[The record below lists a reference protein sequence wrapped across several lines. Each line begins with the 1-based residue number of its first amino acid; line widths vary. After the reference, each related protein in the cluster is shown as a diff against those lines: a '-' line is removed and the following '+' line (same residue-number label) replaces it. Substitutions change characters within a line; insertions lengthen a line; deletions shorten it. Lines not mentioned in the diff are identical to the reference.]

1 MKLYAFGEFGDRSR
15 RAGDMGHA
23 SIHLFDHFPYRGGAQ
38 KAVGHRDA
46 EKCNANKRANRHF
59 RRISAEF
66 LDYTTKRRQQ
76 ERVQLGKFVLPRADA
91 DFLQFLFPQLCEVL
105 HFAPML
111 FKALSAAVYGIDA
124 NLIDVEVDYSGAV
137 MEKDVF
143 HTVGLPDAALRVDDV
158 SQFLMVGELGLDGSV
173 RGVPGMLPIAILARE
188 KNIPNLILPTA
199 NAAEAAVVEGIN
211 VYPVSSLLDVLE
223 LLNTSVVGSIQRE
236 PFRVSTEALLGELQH
251 FPLDFKDVRGQQTAK
266 RALEVAAA
274 GSHNILMIGPPGSGK
289 TMLAKRLP
297 SILAPLTFEEAL
309 ETTKIHS
316 VAGVLDGDGLVTQ
329 RPFRS
334 PHHTISD
341 AGLIGGGV
349 VPRPGEVSL
358 AHNGLLFLDELPEFP
373 RNVLEVMRQPLED
386 GHVTIARAAM
396 SLSFPARFML
406 AAAMN
411 PCPCGYFNDKS
422 RECVCTPPMI
432 QRYVSKVSGPLLDR
446 IDIHIEV
453 PAVQY
458 KELRGG
464 AATEGSAQIR
474 ARVMSA
480 RERQRQRFKAHNEKI
495 YANAQMGT
503 RQVRAFCELSPD
515 AERLLERAMQQ
526 QGLTARAHDRI
537 LKVARTV
544 ADLDAQ
550 PAITVGHIAEAI
562 QYRTLDRSYWS

>member
-1 MKLYAFGEFGDRSR
+1 
-15 RAGDMGHA
+15 
-23 SIHLFDHFPYRGGAQ
+23 
-38 KAVGHRDA
+38 
-46 EKCNANKRANRHF
+46 
-59 RRISAEF
+59 
-66 LDYTTKRRQQ
+66 
-76 ERVQLGKFVLPRADA
+76 
-91 DFLQFLFPQLCEVL
+91 
-105 HFAPML
+105 ML

-124 NLIDVEVDYSGAV
+124 NLIDVEVDYSGVVAN
-137 MEKDVF
+137 EERF
-143 HTVGLPDAALRVDDV
+143 HTVGLPDAAVRESRDRVRAAIKNSGYQIPPTHITISRPPADLKKEGSGFDLPIAVGILGAYGALRTDNVDR
-158 SQFLMVGELGLDGSV
+158 FLLVGELGLDGSG
-173 RGVPGMLPIAILARE
+173 RAVPGMLPVPILARE
-188 KNIPNLILPTA
+188 KNIPNLILPAA
-199 NAAEAAVVEGIN
+199 NAPEAAVVEGVN
-211 VYPVSSLLDVLE
+211 VYPVSSLMDVLE
-223 LLNTSVVGSIQRE
+223 LLNTAVLGVIPRE
-236 PFRVSTEALLGELQH
+236 PFRVSTETILTELQY
-251 FPLDFKDVRGQQTAK
+251 FSIDFKDVRGQQTAK

-316 VAGVLDGDGLVTQ
+316 VAGVLDAAAGLVTQ

-341 AGLIGGGV
+341 AGLIGGGI

-358 AHNGLLFLDELPEFP
+358 AHNGLLFLDALPEFP
-373 RNVLEVMRQPLED
+373 RNVLEAMRQPLED
-386 GHVTIARAAM
+386 RNVTIARASM

-422 RECVCTPPMI
+422 RECMCTPPMI
-432 QRYVSKVSGPLLDR
+432 QRYVAKISGPLLDR

-464 AATEGSAQIR
+464 AAAEGSAEIR
-474 ARVMSA
+474 DRVLAA
-480 RERQRQRFKAHNEKI
+480 RERQRERLRKHGEKI
-495 YANAQMGT
+495 YANAQMTT
-503 RQVRAFCELSPD
+503 RQIRAHCELSTD

-537 LKVARTV
+537 LKVARTI
-544 ADLDAQ
+544 ADLEGAECLSV
-550 PAITVGHIAEAI
+550 AHLAEAI
-562 QYRTLDRSYWS
+562 QYRTLDRSYWA